1 MEQKDISAV
10 HKLLTEYLKH
20 FHLTPIMSREEVEHW
35 FLPQENIIDTFVVE
49 VREQGQD
56 RGGGFLGCSLGRR
69 VGGGSCCRV
78 VPFHPGLPH
87 ACSQGALG
95 GANMCTVTLAKPLRG
110 SKQALMCL

>member
-1 MEQKDISAV
+1 MEHKDISAV

-49 VREQGQD
+49 VREQEQD
-56 RGGGFLGCSLGRR
+56 GGEVLGGH
-69 VGGGSCCRV
+69 GGGSCCRV
-78 VPFHPGLPH
+78 VPFHPGLPR

-95 GANMCTVTLAKPLRG
+95 GTGMCTMTLAKPLRG
-110 SKQALMCL
+110 SKEALMCL

>member
-56 RGGGFLGCSLGRR
+56 RA
-69 VGGGSCCRV
+69 GGGSWAA
-78 VPFHPGLPH
+78 P
-87 ACSQGALG
+87 LG
-95 GANMCTVTLAKPLRG
+95 GEWEVGAAAG
-110 SKQALMCL
+110 WCLSIPGCPTPARRELSVAPTCAQ

>member
-1 MEQKDISAV
+1 MEHKDISAV

-49 VREQGQD
+49 VREQEQD
-56 RGGGFLGCSLGRR
+56 GGEVLGGHRGGSY
-69 VGGGSCCRV
+69 CRV
-78 VPFHPGLPH
+78 VPFHPGLPR

-95 GANMCTVTLAKPLRG
+95 GTGMCTMTLAKPLRG